1 MRIKTRISALRISLF
16 MACLLP
22 PLFFARDVNAQQFY
36 WVLVFPSAVSGGSYS
51 SPSSACAVVFDYFKS
66 RTNWIESVEPVRR
79 NDRAF
84 DCFARGTDPSGSAH
98 SGNVGA
104 ISRFGDSCP
113 LGAEYNAATGSCD
126 CRPGYEM
133 DDSGCKLPDKNEE
146 TAVKKR
152 FTEEQILDF
161 LNRSKSVSR

>member
-1 MRIKTRISALRISLF
+1 M
-16 MACLLP
+16 
-22 PLFFARDVNAQQFY
+22 
-36 WVLVFPSAVSGGSYS
+36 
-51 SPSSACAVVFDYFKS
+51 FDYFKS

-113 LGAEYNAATGSCD
+113 LGAEYNAKTGSCD
-126 CRPGYEM
+126 CRSGYEM
-133 DDSGCKLPDKNEE
+133 DDSGCKIPDKNDLENGPPPPE
-146 TAVKKR
+146 GCAGNPVNITNGNK
-152 FTEEQILDF
+152 
-161 LNRSKSVSR
+161 